1 MQNILVGDQPVP
13 PKHGNAGFC
22 MVMSDLVSLIDRV
35 KVSIK
40 LIEAAQAQHD
50 ITDPELADVVVLD
63 DITPLYAH
71 AGAALDACNTS
82 LSAVLQF
89 LSESTARV
97 PRA

>member
-1 MQNILVGDQPVP
+1 MQNVLIGDQPVP

-50 ITDPELADVVVLD
+50 MTDPGLADVVVLD
-63 DITPLYAH
+63 DVTPLYAY
-71 AGAALDACNTS
+71 AGATLDACNTS

-89 LSESTARV
+89 LNESTAKV
-97 PRA
+97 PHA

>member
-1 MQNILVGDQPVP
+1 MQNVLVGDQLVP

-22 MVMSDLVSLIDRV
+22 MVMSDLVSL
-35 KVSIK
+35 K

>member
-1 MQNILVGDQPVP
+1 MQNVLVGDQLVP

-22 MVMSDLVSLIDRV
+22 MVMSDLVSL
-35 KVSIK
+35 K
-40 LIEAAQAQHD
+40 LIEAAQAQPD